1 MRIENDFNI
10 IKIKNSILEVAN
22 NYHLDNESK
31 ISKAEKVYVS
41 FSCMLIF
48 GLVAS
53 GMSHY
58 DFMSIGSSNIFM
70 AALKILF
77 TCCFVPFIVWVLFSC
92 MVSMPIIGLIK
103 TQKNRKKINK
113 MIKDVVTND
122 KESVEKL
129 SKSITYLLGIIRK
142 NEREHMSSTGTR
154 KQKKDKLEEKMF
166 YLESVNGRLETYLKL
181 VKGSIRNEE
190 TDENVAVFMVSNE
203 EGILRIPISIKRKI
217 EIVKESEYEE
227 TEERFIFYD
236 DCVVLESEKR

>member
-92 MVSMPIIGLIK
+92 MVSMPIIGAIK
-103 TQKNRKKINK
+103 THKNRKKINQ
-113 MIKDVVTND
+113 MIKEVVNND
-122 KESVEKL
+122 KKSVEKL
-129 SKSITYLLGIIRK
+129 SKSITYLLEIIRK
-142 NEREHMSSTGTR
+142 NEREHMSSTGAR
-154 KQKKDKLEEKMF
+154 KQKKDKLEETVF
-166 YLESVNGRLETYLKL
+166 YLESVNGRLGTYLQL
-181 VKGSIRNEE
+181 VNGNIRDEK

-203 EGILRIPISIKRKI
+203 EGIMRIPISIKRKI
-217 EIVKESEYEE
+217 EVTKESENA
-227 TEERFIFYD
+227 EERFVFYD

>member
-92 MVSMPIIGLIK
+92 MVSMPIIGAIK
-103 TQKNRKKINK
+103 THKNRKKINQ
-113 MIKDVVTND
+113 MIKEVVNND
-122 KESVEKL
+122 KKSVEKL
-129 SKSITYLLGIIRK
+129 SKNITYLLEIIRK
-142 NEREHMSSTGTR
+142 NEREHMSSTGAR
-154 KQKKDKLEEKMF
+154 KQKKDKLEETVF
-166 YLESVNGRLETYLKL
+166 YLESVNGRLGTYLQL
-181 VKGSIRNEE
+181 VNGNIRDEK

-203 EGILRIPISIKRKI
+203 EGIMRIPISIKRKI
-217 EIVKESEYEE
+217 EVTKESENA
-227 TEERFIFYD
+227 EERFVFYD

>member
-10 IKIKNSILEVAN
+10 IKIRNSILEVAN
-22 NYHLDNESK
+22 NCHLDNESK
-31 ISKAEKVYVS
+31 ISKAERLYAS

-77 TCCFVPFIVWVLFSC
+77 TCCFVPFIVWILFSC
-92 MVSMPIIGLIK
+92 MVSMPIIGAIK
-103 TQKNRKKINK
+103 THKNRKKINQ
-113 MIKDVVTND
+113 MIKDVVNND

-129 SKSITYLLGIIRK
+129 SKSITYLFGIIRK

-154 KQKKDKLEEKMF
+154 KQKKDELEEKMF
-166 YLESVNGRLETYLKL
+166 YLESVNGRLETYLQL
-181 VKGSIRNEE
+181 VNGNIRDEK

-203 EGILRIPISIKRKI
+203 EGILRIPIIIKRKI
-217 EIVKESEYEE
+217 EVTKESEN
-227 TEERFIFYD
+227 TEERYIFYD